1 MTYVIEAA
9 STYCMFSKQDIQE
22 FRDRYLDKLSKFNP
36 VEHNTNEPSK
46 YYVTISFEYL
56 VSLHDLIS
64 EVGQIILEPGCG
76 FKCENKTGI
85 DGHII
90 IYDDWME

>member
-1 MTYVIEAA
+1 SE
-9 STYCMFSKQDIQE
+9 KDIQE
-22 FRDRYLDKLSKFNP
+22 FRDKYLDKLSRFNP
-36 VEHNTNEPSK
+36 AEHNTNEPSK

-64 EVGQIILEPGCG
+64 EVGQIILDPGRG

-85 DGHII
+85 DGHIT